1 MRQVLLLLS
10 IMYSLCDTDL
20 PNPYLGNVY
29 IADWMNN
36 CIRKVSTGI
45 ITTIAGN
52 RTYHY
57 SGDNGQA
64 TSATL
69 RYPVG
74 VALDTSGTDLLILLV
89 LLIYCAY

>member
-20 PNPYLGNVY
+20 PYYYLGNVY

-52 RTYHY
+52 GTDHY

-69 RYPVG
+69 EYPVG

-89 LLIYCAY
+89 LLIYFAY